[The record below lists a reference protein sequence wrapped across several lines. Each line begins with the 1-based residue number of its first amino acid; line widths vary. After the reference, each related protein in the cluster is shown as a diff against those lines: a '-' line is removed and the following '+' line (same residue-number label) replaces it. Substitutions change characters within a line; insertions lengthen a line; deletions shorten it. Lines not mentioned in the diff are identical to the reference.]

1 MNNYQKFL
9 ELHSND
15 LPLLLGNIWDVQSAN
30 MFAAAGY
37 RAIGT
42 SSHAIAAA
50 NGYADGEQI
59 PFETILQVAKQVTE
73 TVSIPFTVDLEA
85 GYSRNADGIIQNI
98 KKLHTA
104 GVAGINIE
112 DSIPAVERE
121 LTDAA
126 TFAEKVTAI
135 ADYTRK
141 KGIQVFINIRT
152 DAFLLGMPGALE
164 KTISRIKIYEKTG
177 ANGIFVPGIVS
188 KTDIAA
194 VVQST
199 HLPINVMCMPGL
211 PDFTELG
218 ALGVK
223 RISMGGF
230 FYNKVYEN
238 AAQLAKAVLTGNN
251 FSSIIHQ

>member
-9 ELHSND
+9 KLHGND
-15 LPLLLGNIWDVQSAN
+15 FPFLLGNIWDVQSAN

-37 RAIGT
+37 KAIGT

-59 PFETILQVAKQVTE
+59 PFETILRIAKQVTE
-73 TVSIPFTVDLEA
+73 TVSIPFTLDLEA
-85 GYSRNADGIIQNI
+85 GYSGHTDGIIQNI
-98 KKLHTA
+98 EKLN
-104 GVAGINIE
+104 GVGVVGINIE
-112 DSIPAVERE
+112 DTVPAAQRE

-126 TFAEKVTAI
+126 TFAEKVTTI
-135 ADYTRK
+135 TDYARK

-152 DAFLLGMPGALE
+152 DAFLLGIPDALE
-164 KTISRIKIYEKTG
+164 QTISRIKKYEKTG

-211 PDFTELG
+211 PGFNELG

-238 AAQLAKAVLTGNN
+238 AAQLAKSVLNDNN
-251 FSSIIHQ
+251 FSSIIH

>member
-9 ELHSND
+9 KLHDND
-15 LPLLLGNIWDVQSAN
+15 VPFLLSNIWDVQSAN

-37 RAIGT
+37 KAIGT
-42 SSHAIAAA
+42 SSHAIASA

-59 PFETILQVAKQVTE
+59 PFETILRIAKRVSE

-85 GYSRNADGIIQNI
+85 GYDRNTEGIIRNI
-98 KKLHTA
+98 EELHA
-104 GVAGINIE
+104 VGVVGINIE
-112 DSIPAVERE
+112 DTIPAAQRQ
-121 LTDAA
+121 LANA
-126 TFAEKVTAI
+126 MAFAETIAAI
-135 ADYTRK
+135 ADDIK
-141 KGIQVFINIRT
+141 KKNLQVFLNIRT
-152 DAFLLGMPGALE
+152 DAFLLGMPSAPE
-164 KTISRIKIYEKTG
+164 ETISRIKIYEKTG

-211 PDFTELG
+211 PGFNELG

-238 AAQLAKAVLTGNN
+238 AAQLAKAVLSDNN
-251 FSSIIHQ
+251 FSSIIH